1 MKKIYLFALP
11 FLIFSCSEENTSENK
26 ETVKTND
33 ISAIQPPLENVG
45 SELQSHKIEAS
56 QGGIISLKNGGT
68 IEVPEGAFTDE
79 NGNDISGN
87 VDIQLQEFHTLSE
100 IISSGIPM
108 KYDSSGVQYDFT
120 SAGMFTI
127 NGNQDGKKL
136 KIKDGK
142 KLNVNLASFE
152 ETPCYNFYELN
163 EKSGDWTYETTKNA
177 VPNPNYQGDK
187 IPVKPE
193 LALDTD
199 LILDLEI
206 GRTNKKSLNS
216 LKSITWKYDGND
228 EAGVRAFLQSNP
240 NLNGKIEK
248 DNRSYYGYNLIVENQ
263 TPVKT
268 IPISPAFDLTNI
280 EEAKKIFEAEKAK
293 FEANSE
299 AEEMM
304 AQGKMIRSMEIDGF
318 GTYNWDIVNKRDN
331 QILVKADFNIDSDI
345 DKSYYKV
352 FLVSKDEKVVVN
364 YDSGSWNQFGYD
376 PDKNYGIIICL
387 PGNKYSFINPSE
399 FNKIRSTPNVR
410 DYTFNCYI
418 SKNKLANQKEL
429 DQLIEKI

>member
-1 MKKIYLFALP
+1 
-11 FLIFSCSEENTSENK
+11 
-26 ETVKTND
+26 
-33 ISAIQPPLENVG
+33 
-45 SELQSHKIEAS
+45 LQSHQIES
-56 QGGIISLKNGGT
+56 KVGGTIHLKNGGS
-68 IEVPEGAFTDE
+68 IDVPQDAFTDE
-79 NGNDISGN
+79 NGNAITGN

-142 KLNVNLASFE
+142 KLNINLASFE

-163 EKSGDWTYETTKNA
+163 QKSGDWTYETTKNA

-187 IPVKPE
+187 IPVEPK
-193 LALDTD
+193 LADDTD

-206 GRTNKKSLNS
+206 GYTNKKSLQS
-216 LKSITWKYDGND
+216 LENITWKYDGSD
-228 EAGVRAFLQSNP
+228 EEGIRKFLQDNP
-240 NLNGKIEK
+240 RLNGKIEK
-248 DNRSYYGYNLIVENQ
+248 DSRSYYGYNLIVENQ
-263 TPVKT
+263 DPIKT
-268 IPISPAFDLTNI
+268 IPISPAFDQTNI
-280 EEAKKIFEAEKAK
+280 AKAKKMFELEQAK
-293 FEANSE
+293 FKANSE

-331 QILVKADFNIDSDI
+331 QIVVKADFNIDSDI

-399 FNKIRSTPNVR
+399 FNKIRSTPNGG
-410 DYTFNCYI
+410 DYTFNCTI